1 MAKSLEKVGE
11 VSHYFT
17 KIGVA
22 VIELTGKIKVGDS
35 IAVKGMTTNFE
46 QKVESMQV
54 EGENIEEANPGDDIG
69 MKVADR
75 VRKFVPPSSLSTSQS
90 EARKWGIALS
100 GPQRW
105 GRHEW
110 GIVLLV
116 GKPHA
121 REHQDKPDGLSVRFS
136 EETCNKA
143 SPVEVST
150 IFKEEK
156 MKW

>member
-22 VIELTGKIKVGDS
+22 VVELTGKIKVGDS
-35 IAVKGMTTNFE
+35 ISVKGMTTNFE

-75 VRKFVPPSSLSTSQS
+75 VRK
-90 EARKWGIALS
+90 GD
-100 GPQRW
+100 
-105 GRHEW
+105 
-110 GIVLLV
+110 IVYRL
-116 GKPHA
+116 G
-121 REHQDKPDGLSVRFS
+121 E
-136 EETCNKA
+136 
-143 SPVEVST
+143 
-150 IFKEEK
+150 
-156 MKW
+156 